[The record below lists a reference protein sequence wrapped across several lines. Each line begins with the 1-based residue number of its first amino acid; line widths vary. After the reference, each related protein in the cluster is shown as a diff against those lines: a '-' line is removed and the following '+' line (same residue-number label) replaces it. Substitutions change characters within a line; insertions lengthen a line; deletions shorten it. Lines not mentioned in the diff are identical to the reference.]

1 MFTHY
6 LKIAWRNLVKNK
18 GYTIINV
25 GGLALGMAVTLI
37 IGLWI
42 QDELTYNSYF
52 QDKNKIAQVF
62 QSQTFNN
69 ETGTG
74 PAIPRPLE
82 KAIKDGY
89 GDNFKHLVMVTWTN
103 DRYLKYEEKN
113 LSRSGNYAQGEAP
126 ELFDLQ
132 IIKGEKDGLRE
143 INSIML
149 SESTAKAL
157 FGDDEPI
164 GKTVQVSNQYD
175 LMVSSVYKDI
185 PINNSFNDTDFL
197 IPWEQYL
204 ATTEW
209 ARNAED
215 NWGNNSFQMFV
226 QMEDNANMARV
237 SASISDIKKDLNED
251 TAEFNPQIFL
261 FPMKEWH
268 LRSNFENGKQTGGR
282 IKYVW
287 LFGIIGAFVLL
298 LACINFMNLSTAR
311 SEKRSKEVGIR
322 KSIGSQRVQ
331 LIYQFLSESF
341 LVVLFAFF
349 IALLMVLLSLNGFN
363 ELARKEIA
371 FPLSN
376 PNFWGISF
384 LFIIFTAL
392 VAGSYPA
399 LYLSSF
405 KPVDVLKGTFKVGR
419 YAGLPRKILV
429 VVQFTVSV
437 AFIIGT
443 VIVMQQI
450 NHAKNRSVGYDKE
463 GLIQI
468 PTFSQD
474 FNGKYDLMR
483 SEFLN
488 SNAVVAMSTSSSPTT
503 QIWSNRGGFT
513 WEGKPEGFQE
523 DLAWTE
529 VSHDYAS
536 SLGLKIVEGRDFS
549 RDFASDSLGVLINET
564 AKAYLGMSNPIG
576 KFLKDSDPDEEDPN
590 PPLKIIGV
598 VQDMITQS
606 PYEPVKQGVYVYD
619 RFNNS
624 SYYNLRINPER
635 SSSENIAVIERVFKE
650 HFPDIPFEYD
660 FIDEEYGEKFA
671 SEERIGSLSGIFTAL
686 AILIS
691 CLGLF
696 GLTSFVAEQ
705 RTKEIGVRKV
715 LGATVFNVWN
725 MLSKDFL
732 KLVTIACFIAIP
744 ISYYIMNGWLQ
755 DYPYRVIL
763 EWWIFVLA
771 VVGAMGVTILTV
783 SFQAIKAAKANPVK
797 SLRTE

>member
-1 MFTHY
+1 MFKNY

-18 GYTIINV
+18 GYTLINV

-52 QDKNKIAQVF
+52 QNKTKIAQVF

-82 KAIKDGY
+82 KALREGY
-89 GDNFKHLVMVTWTN
+89 GDNFKHLVMVTWTG
-103 DRYLKYEEKN
+103 DRYLKYKETN
-113 LSRSGNYAQGEAP
+113 LSRTGNCAQRETP
-126 ELFDLQ
+126 ELLDLQ

-157 FGDDEPI
+157 FGDEEPI

-175 LMVSSVYKDI
+175 LMVTSVYKDI
-185 PINNSFNDTDFL
+185 PVNNSFNDTDYL

-209 ARNAED
+209 VRNAED
-215 NWGNNSFQMFV
+215 SWGNNSFQMFV
-226 QMEDNANMARV
+226 QMADNANMDRT
-237 SASISDIKKDLNED
+237 SESIRNVKKDLNED

-261 FPMKEWH
+261 FPMEEWY
-268 LRSNFENGKQTGGR
+268 LRGNFENGKQTGGR

-287 LFGIIGAFVLL
+287 LFGFIGAFVLL

-322 KSIGSQRVQ
+322 KSIGSQRGQ

-349 IALLMVLLSLNGFN
+349 IALVIVLLSLNGFN

-371 FPLSN
+371 FPWSN
-376 PNFWGISF
+376 PVFWGIS
-384 LFIIFTAL
+384 LFFVLFTAL
-392 VAGSYPA
+392 LAGSYPA

-405 KPVDVLKGTFKVGR
+405 KPVDVLKGTFKTGR

-429 VVQFTVSV
+429 VLQFTVSV

-443 VIVMQQI
+443 VIVMEQI
-450 NHAKNRSVGYDKE
+450 NHAKNRPVGYDKE

-474 FNGKYDLMR
+474 FSGKYDLMR
-483 SEFLN
+483 TEFLS
-488 SNAVVAMSTSSSPTT
+488 SNAVVEMSSSSSPTT
-503 QIWSNRGGFT
+503 RIWSNRGGFT

-529 VSHDYAS
+529 VSPEYAK
-536 SLGLKIVEGRDFS
+536 SLNLKIVEGRDFS
-549 RDFASDSLGVLINET
+549 REFATDSLGVLINET
-564 AKAYLGMSNPIG
+564 AKKYLGMQNPVG
-576 KFLKDSDPDEEDPN
+576 KFLKDDDEEDPG

-624 SYYNLRINPER
+624 SYYNLRLNPEK
-635 SSSENIAVIERVFKE
+635 SSSENIAVVERVFKE

-715 LGATVFNVWN
+715 LGASVFNVWN

-732 KLVTIACFIAIP
+732 KLVTISCFIAIP

-763 EWWIFVLA
+763 EWWIFLLA
-771 VVGAMGVTILTV
+771 VVGAMGVTVLTV

>member
-1 MFTHY
+1 MFKNY
-6 LKIAWRNLVKNK
+6 LKIAWRNLKKNK
-18 GYTIINV
+18 GYTAINI
-25 GGLALGMAVTLI
+25 GGLALGMAVTLL
-37 IGLWI
+37 IGLWVV
-42 QDELTYNSYF
+42 DELSHNSYF
-52 QDKNKIAQVF
+52 QQKDHIAQVY
-62 QSQTFNN
+62 QSQTFNGR
-69 ETGTG
+69 TGTG

-82 KAIKDGY
+82 KALRDGY
-89 GDNFKHLVMVTWTN
+89 GDNFKHLIMASWTN
-103 DRYLKYEEKN
+103 DLYLKFEEN
-113 LSRSGNYAQGEAP
+113 SLSRPGNYMQREAP
-126 ELFDLQ
+126 ELLDLQ

-143 INSIML
+143 VNSIML
-149 SESTAKAL
+149 SESTAEAL
-157 FGDDEPI
+157 FGSADPL
-164 GKTVQVSNQYD
+164 GKIVKVSNQYD
-175 LMVSSVYKDI
+175 LMVTSVYKDI
-185 PINNSFNDTDFL
+185 PVNNSFEDTEYI

-204 ATTEW
+204 ASREW
-209 ARNAED
+209 VKNAED
-215 NWGNNSFQMFV
+215 QWGNNSFQMFV
-226 QMEDNANMARV
+226 QIQENT
-237 SASISDIKKDLNED
+237 SIDKVTQAIRNVKKDLNED

-261 FPMKEWH
+261 FPMEDWY
-268 LRSNFENGKQTGGR
+268 LRNNFEDGVQTGGR

-311 SEKRSKEVGIR
+311 SEKRAKEVGIR
-322 KSIGSQRVQ
+322 KSIGSQRGQ
-331 LIYQFLSESF
+331 LVNQFLSESF

-349 IALLMVLLSLNGFN
+349 ISVVIVLLSLNGFN
-363 ELARKEIA
+363 ELSRKEIS
-371 FPLSN
+371 FPWLN
-376 PNFWGISF
+376 PVFWGIS
-384 LFIIFTAL
+384 LVFILFTAL

-405 KPVDVLKGTFKVGR
+405 RPVDVLKGTFKAGK

-429 VVQFTVSV
+429 VLQFTVSV

-450 NHAKNRSVGYDKE
+450 NHAKNRPVGYDKE

-488 SNAVVAMSTSSSPTT
+488 SNAIVEMSSSSSPTT
-503 QIWSNRGGFT
+503 RIWSNRGGFT
-513 WEGKPEGFQE
+513 WEGKPDGFQE

-529 VSHDYAS
+529 VSPEYAK
-536 SLGLKIVEGRDFS
+536 SLNLKIVEGRDFS
-549 RDFASDSLGVLINET
+549 RDFATDSLGVLINET
-564 AKAYLGMSNPIG
+564 AKKYLGMENPVG
-576 KFLKDSDPDEEDPN
+576 KFLKDDDEEDPN

-619 RFNNS
+619 RFDNS
-624 SYYNLRINPER
+624 SYYNLRLNPNQ
-635 SSSENIAVIERVFKE
+635 SATQNIEVIQRIFKE
-650 HFPDIPFEYD
+650 HFPDIPFQYEFVD
-660 FIDEEYGEKFA
+660 AEYGEKFA
-671 SEERIGSLSGIFTAL
+671 SEERIGTLSGIFTAL

-715 LGATVFNVWN
+715 LGASTFNVWN

-732 KLVTIACFIAIP
+732 RLVIISCFIAIP

-771 VVGAMGVTILTV
+771 VVGALAITLLTV
-783 SFQAIKAAKANPVK
+783 SFQAIKAANANPVS

>member
-1 MFTHY
+1 MFKNY

-18 GYTIINV
+18 GYTLINV

-52 QDKNKIAQVF
+52 QNKTNIAQVF

-82 KAIKDGY
+82 KALREGY

-103 DRYLKYEEKN
+103 DRYLKYKETN
-113 LSRSGNYAQGEAP
+113 LSRSGNCAQRETP
-126 ELFDLQ
+126 ELLDLQ

-157 FGDDEPI
+157 FGDEEPI

-175 LMVSSVYKDI
+175 LMVTSVYKDI
-185 PINNSFNDTDFL
+185 PVNNSFNDTDYL

-209 ARNAED
+209 VRNAED
-215 NWGNNSFQMFV
+215 SWGNNSFQMFV
-226 QMEDNANMARV
+226 QMADNANMDRT
-237 SASISDIKKDLNED
+237 SESIRNVKKDLNED

-261 FPMKEWH
+261 FPMEEWY
-268 LRSNFENGKQTGGR
+268 LRGNFENGKQTGGR

-287 LFGIIGAFVLL
+287 LFGFIGAFVLL

-322 KSIGSQRVQ
+322 KSIGSQRGQ

-349 IALLMVLLSLNGFN
+349 IALVIVLLSLNGFN
-363 ELARKEIA
+363 ELARKEIS
-371 FPLSN
+371 FPWSN
-376 PNFWGISF
+376 PFFWGVSL
-384 LFIIFTAL
+384 LFVLFTAL
-392 VAGSYPA
+392 LAGSYPA

-405 KPVDVLKGTFKVGR
+405 KPVDVLKGTFKTGR

-429 VVQFTVSV
+429 VLQFTVSV

-443 VIVMQQI
+443 VIVMEQI
-450 NHAKNRSVGYDKE
+450 NHAKNRPVGYDKE

-474 FNGKYDLMR
+474 FSGKYDLMR
-483 SEFLN
+483 TEFLS
-488 SNAVVAMSTSSSPTT
+488 SNAVVEMSSSSSPTT
-503 QIWSNRGGFT
+503 RIWSNRGGFT

-529 VSHDYAS
+529 VSPEYAK
-536 SLGLKIVEGRDFS
+536 SLNLKIVEGRDFS
-549 RDFASDSLGVLINET
+549 REFATDSLGVLINET
-564 AKAYLGMSNPIG
+564 AKKYLGMSNPVG
-576 KFLKDSDPDEEDPN
+576 KFLKDDDEEDPN

-624 SYYNLRINPER
+624 SYYNLRLNPKR
-635 SSSENIAVIERVFKE
+635 SSSENIAVVERVFKE

-715 LGATVFNVWN
+715 LGASVFNVWN

-732 KLVTIACFIAIP
+732 KLVTISCFIAIP

-763 EWWIFVLA
+763 EWWIFLLA
-771 VVGAMGVTILTV
+771 VVGAMGVTVLTV

>member
-1 MFTHY
+1 MFKNY
-6 LKIAWRNLVKNK
+6 LKIAWRNLIKNK
-18 GYTIINV
+18 GYTAINV

-37 IGLWI
+37 IGLWV
-42 QDELTYNSYF
+42 QDELSYNSFYPN
-52 QDKNKIAQVF
+52 KNKIAQVF
-62 QSQTFNN
+62 QSQTFNGD
-69 ETGTG
+69 TGTG

-82 KAIKDGY
+82 KALRDGY
-89 GDNFKHLVMVTWTN
+89 GDNFKHLMMSSWTS
-103 DRYLKYEEKN
+103 DLYLKYGESS
-113 LSRSGNYAQGEAP
+113 LSRSGNYMQKAAP
-126 ELFDLQ
+126 ELLNLQ
-132 IIKGEKDGLRE
+132 ILKGEKDGLRE

-149 SESTAKAL
+149 SESTATEL
-157 FGDDEPI
+157 FGAEEPI
-164 GKTVQVSNQYD
+164 GKVVKVSNQYD
-175 LMVSSVYKDI
+175 LMVTSVFKDI
-185 PINNSFNDTDFL
+185 PLNNSFNDTEYI

-204 ATTEW
+204 ASREW
-209 ARNAED
+209 VKNAED
-215 NWGNNSFQMFV
+215 SWGNNSFQMFV
-226 QMEDNANMARV
+226 QVTDNVDLDKV
-237 SASISDIKKDLNED
+237 SASIKDVKKTLNED
-251 TAEFNPQIFL
+251 SAEFNPQLFL
-261 FPMKEWH
+261 FPMKDWY
-268 LRSNFENGKQTGGR
+268 LQSNFEDGKQQGGR

-322 KSIGSQRVQ
+322 KAIGSQRGQ
-331 LIYQFLSESF
+331 LINQFLSESF
-341 LVVLFAFF
+341 LVVLFAF
-349 IALLMVLLSLNGFN
+349 IVSVALVLLTLNGFN
-363 ELARKEIA
+363 ELSKKDISFPWASASFWLISIA
-371 FPLSN
+371 FILV
-376 PNFWGISF
+376 
-384 LFIIFTAL
+384 TAL
-392 VAGSYPA
+392 LAGSYPA

-405 KPVDVLKGTFKVGR
+405 RPVDVLKGTFKAGK

-450 NHAKNRSVGYDKE
+450 NFAKNRPVGYDKE

-468 PTFSQD
+468 PTMSQD
-474 FNGKYDLMR
+474 FVGKYDLMR
-483 SEFLN
+483 SEFIG
-488 SNAVVAMSTSSSPTT
+488 SGAVSEMSSSSSPTT
-503 QIWSNRGGFT
+503 QIWSNRSGFT
-513 WEGKPEGFQE
+513 WEGKPDGFQE

-529 VSHDYAS
+529 VSPEYAK
-536 SLGLKIVEGRDFS
+536 SLNLKIVEGRDFS
-549 RDFASDSLGVLINET
+549 RKFASDSLGVLINET
-564 AKAYLGMSNPIG
+564 AKKYLGLIDPIG
-576 KFLKDSDPDEEDPN
+576 KFLKDDDEEDPN

-619 RFNNS
+619 RFDNT
-624 SYYNLRINPER
+624 SYYNLRLNPKK
-635 SSSENIAVIERVFKE
+635 SASQNLAVVEGIFKE
-650 HFPDIPFEYD
+650 HFPDVPFQYE
-660 FIDEEYGEKFA
+660 FIDEQYGEKFA
-671 SEERIGSLSGIFTAL
+671 SEERIGTLSGIFTAL

-715 LGATVFNVWN
+715 LGASVFNVWN

-732 KLVTIACFIAIP
+732 KLVTISCFIAIP
-744 ISYYIMNGWLQ
+744 ISYYVMNGWLQ

-771 VVGAMGVTILTV
+771 VVGALAITILTV
-783 SFQAIKAAKANPVK
+783 SFQAIKAANANPVN

>member
-1 MFTHY
+1 MFKNY

-18 GYTIINV
+18 GYTLINV

-52 QDKNKIAQVF
+52 QNKTKIAQVF

-69 ETGTG
+69 DTGTG

-82 KAIKDGY
+82 KALREGY
-89 GDNFKHLVMVTWTN
+89 GDNFKHLVMVTWTS
-103 DRYLKYEEKN
+103 DRYLKYKETN
-113 LSRSGNYAQGEAP
+113 LSRTGNCAQRETP
-126 ELFDLQ
+126 ELLDLQ

-157 FGDDEPI
+157 FGDEEPI

-175 LMVSSVYKDI
+175 LMVTSVYKDI
-185 PINNSFNDTDFL
+185 PVNNSFNDTDYL

-209 ARNAED
+209 VRNAED
-215 NWGNNSFQMFV
+215 SWGNNSFQMFV
-226 QMEDNANMARV
+226 QMADNTNMERT
-237 SASISDIKKDLNED
+237 SESIRNVKKDLNED

-261 FPMKEWH
+261 FPMEEWY
-268 LRSNFENGKQTGGR
+268 LRGNFENGKQTGGR

-287 LFGIIGAFVLL
+287 LFGFIGAFVLL

-322 KSIGSQRVQ
+322 KSIGSQRGQ

-349 IALLMVLLSLNGFN
+349 IALVIVLLSLNGFN

-371 FPLSN
+371 FPWSN
-376 PNFWGISF
+376 PIFWGISL
-384 LFIIFTAL
+384 LFVLFTAL
-392 VAGSYPA
+392 LAGSYPA

-405 KPVDVLKGTFKVGR
+405 KPVDVLKGTFKAGR

-450 NHAKNRSVGYDKE
+450 NYAKNRPVGYDKE

-483 SEFLN
+483 TEFLS
-488 SNAVVAMSTSSSPTT
+488 SNAVVEMSSSSSPTT
-503 QIWSNRGGFT
+503 RIWSNRGGFT

-529 VSHDYAS
+529 VSPEYAK
-536 SLGLKIVEGRDFS
+536 SLNLKIVEGRDFS
-549 RDFASDSLGVLINET
+549 REFATDSLGVLINET
-564 AKAYLGMSNPIG
+564 AKKYLGMPNPVG
-576 KFLKDSDPDEEDPN
+576 KFLKDDDEEDPN

-624 SYYNLRINPER
+624 SYYNLRLNPEK
-635 SSSENIAVIERVFKE
+635 SSSENIAVVERVFKE

-660 FIDEEYGEKFA
+660 FIDDEYGEKFA

-732 KLVTIACFIAIP
+732 KLVTISCFIAIP

-771 VVGAMGVTILTV
+771 VVGAMGVTVLTV

>member
-1 MFTHY
+1 MFKNY
-6 LKIAWRNLVKNK
+6 LKIAWRNLIKNK
-18 GYTIINV
+18 AYSAINV

-37 IGLWI
+37 IGLWV

-52 QDKNKIAQVF
+52 QDKDKIAQVF
-62 QSQTFNN
+62 QSQTFNGT
-69 ETGTG
+69 TGTG

-82 KAIKDGY
+82 KALREGY
-89 GDNFKHLVMVTWTN
+89 ADNFKHLIMVTWTN
-103 DRYLKYEEKN
+103 DRYLKYKETN
-113 LSRSGNYAQGEAP
+113 LSRAGNYAQREFP

-157 FGDDEPI
+157 FGEEEPI
-164 GKTVQVSNQYD
+164 GKVLKVSNQYD

-185 PINNSFNDTDFL
+185 PVNNSFNDTDYV

-209 ARNAED
+209 VRNAED
-215 NWGNNSFQMFV
+215 NWGNNSFQMFG
-226 QMEDNANMARV
+226 QLADNANMENV
-237 SASISDIKKDLNED
+237 SMAIRNVKKDLNED

-261 FPMKEWH
+261 FPMKDWH

-322 KSIGSQRVQ
+322 KSIGSQRGQ

-341 LVVLFAFF
+341 LVVVFAYFL
-349 IALLMVLLSLNGFN
+349 ALVIVLISLNGFN
-363 ELARKEIA
+363 ELARKEII
-371 FPLSN
+371 FPWLN
-376 PNFWGISF
+376 PTFWIISI
-384 LFIIFTAL
+384 LFILFTAL
-392 VAGSYPA
+392 LAGSYPA

-405 KPVDVLKGTFKVGR
+405 RPVDVLKGTFKVGR

-450 NHAKNRSVGYDKE
+450 NHAKNRPVGYDKE
-463 GLIQI
+463 GIIQV

-474 FNGKYDLMR
+474 FNGKYDLMQ

-488 SNAVVAMSTSSSPTT
+488 SNAVVAMSSSSSPTT

-529 VSHDYAS
+529 VSPEYAK

-564 AKAYLGMSNPIG
+564 AKKYLGMENPVG
-576 KFLKDSDPDEEDPN
+576 KFLKDDDIEDPN

-619 RFNNS
+619 RYDNS
-624 SYYNLRINPER
+624 SYYNLRLNPT
-635 SSSENIAVIERVFKE
+635 SSASENIATVERVFKE

-660 FIDEEYGEKFA
+660 FIDDQYGEKFA
-671 SEERIGSLSGIFTAL
+671 SEERIGRLSGIFTAL

-715 LGATVFNVWN
+715 LGASVFNVWN

-732 KLVTIACFIAIP
+732 KLVIISCFIAVP
-744 ISYYIMNGWLQ
+744 VAYYIMNGWLQ
-755 DYPYRVIL
+755 EYPYRVIL
-763 EWWIFVLA
+763 KWWIFALA
-771 VVGAMGVTILTV
+771 MVGAMGVTVLTV
-783 SFQAIKAAKANPVK
+783 SFQAIKAAKQNPVK

>member
-1 MFTHY
+1 MLKNY
-6 LKIAWRNLVKNK
+6 LKIAWRNLTKNK
-18 GYTIINV
+18 GYTVINV

-42 QDELTYNSYF
+42 NDELSHNHYF
-52 QDKNKIAQVF
+52 SKRASIGQIM
-62 QSQTFNN
+62 QSQTFNGKV
-69 ETGTG
+69 GTG

-82 KAIKDGY
+82 KALRDGY
-89 GDNFKHLVMVTWTN
+89 MDNFKYLVMSSWTN
-103 DRYLKYEEKN
+103 DLYLKYKETSI
-113 LSRSGNYAQGEAP
+113 SRPGNYMQREAP
-126 ELFDLQ
+126 EFLELE
-132 IIKGEKDGLRE
+132 ILKGEKDGLRE

-157 FGDDEPI
+157 FGEEDPI
-164 GKTVQVSNQYD
+164 GKAVKASNQHD
-175 LMVSSVYKDI
+175 LMVTSVYKDF
-185 PINNSFNDTDFL
+185 PYNNSFSDTDYL
-197 IPWEQYL
+197 IPWDHYVSIR
-204 ATTEW
+204 EW
-209 ARNAED
+209 VQEAED
-215 NWGNNSFQMFV
+215 NWGNNSFQLFAQLAENV
-226 QMEDNANMARV
+226 NMDKVTTIIRDV
-237 SASISDIKKDLNED
+237 KKDLNED

-261 FPMKEWH
+261 LPMKDWY
-268 LRSNFENGKQTGGR
+268 LRSNFENGKQVGGR

-311 SEKRSKEVGIR
+311 SEKRAKEVGIR
-322 KSIGSQRVQ
+322 KSIGSQRKQ
-331 LIYQFLSESF
+331 LINQFLSESF

-349 IALLMVLLSLNGFN
+349 IALIIVLLSLTGFN
-363 ELARKEIA
+363 DLARKEIE
-371 FPLSN
+371 FPWESL
-376 PNFWGISF
+376 NFWLI
-384 LFIIFTAL
+384 AL
-392 VAGSYPA
+392 VFIFFTSLLAGSYPA

-405 KPVDVLKGTFKVGR
+405 KPVDVLKGTHQAGR
-419 YAGLPRKILV
+419 YSGLPRKILV
-429 VVQFTVSV
+429 VLQFTVSV

-450 NHAKNRSVGYDKE
+450 NFAKNRPVGYDKE

-474 FNGKYDLMR
+474 FAGKTDLMR

-488 SNAVVAMSTSSSPTT
+488 SGAVVEMSTSSSPTT
-503 QIWSNRGGFT
+503 RIWSNRSGYT

-529 VSHDYAS
+529 VSPEYAK
-536 SLGLKIVEGRDFS
+536 SLNLKIVEGRDFS
-549 RDFASDSLGVLINET
+549 REFASDSLGVLINET
-564 AKAYLGMSNPIG
+564 AKKYLGMENPVG
-576 KFLKDSDPDEEDPN
+576 KLLKDDDEEDPG

-598 VQDMITQS
+598 VEDIIAQS
-606 PYEPVKQGVYVYD
+606 PYEPVKQGLYVFD

-624 SYYNLRINPER
+624 SYYNLRLNPKQ
-635 SSSENIAVIERVFKE
+635 SASQNIATIEAVFKE
-650 HFPDIPFEYD
+650 HFPAIPFQYEFVDAEYA
-660 FIDEEYGEKFA
+660 EKFA
-671 SEERIGSLSGIFTAL
+671 AEERVGTLSGIFTAL

-732 KLVTIACFIAIP
+732 KLVIISCFIAVP
-744 ISYYIMNGWLQ
+744 IAYYVMNGWLQ
-755 DYPYRVIL
+755 EYPYRVIL
-763 EWWIFVLA
+763 KWWIFALA
-771 VVGAMGVTILTV
+771 MVGAMLVTVVTV
-783 SFQAIKAAKANPVK
+783 SFQAIRAARSNPIK

>member
-1 MFTHY
+1 MFKNY
-6 LKIAWRNLVKNK
+6 IKIAWRNLWKNK
-18 GYTIINV
+18 GYTFINV

-42 QDELTYNSYF
+42 LDEQSYNDYY
-52 QDKNKIAQVF
+52 KNKDKIAQVF
-62 QSQTFNN
+62 QSQTFNG

-82 KAIKDGY
+82 KALRDGY
-89 GDNFKHLVMVTWTN
+89 SDNFKHLIMCSWTN
-103 DRYLKYEEKN
+103 DHYLKYGEKSI
-113 LSRSGNYAQGEAP
+113 SRPGNYMQQVGP
-126 ELFDLQ
+126 ELFGFE
-132 IIKGEKDGLRE
+132 IIKGDKDGLKE
-143 INSIML
+143 VNSIML
-149 SESTAKAL
+149 SESTANAL
-157 FGDDEPI
+157 FGNEDPI
-164 GKTVQVSNQYD
+164 GKTVTVSNEHK
-175 LMVSSVYKDI
+175 MNVSSVYKDV
-185 PINNSFNDTDFL
+185 PFNNTFNDTDFI
-197 IPWEQYL
+197 IPWKKYL
-204 ATTEW
+204 AANEW
-209 ARNAED
+209 IRNAED
-215 NWGNNSFQMFV
+215 QWGNNSFQMFV
-226 QMEDNANMARV
+226 QLADNTTFDKVTNT
-237 SASISDIKKDLNED
+237 IKDVKKNLNED
-251 TAEFNPQIFL
+251 TAQFNPQIFL
-261 FPMKEWH
+261 FPMKDWY
-268 LRSNFENGKQTGGR
+268 LRSSFENGKQVGGR

-311 SEKRSKEVGIR
+311 SEKRGKEVGIR
-322 KSIGSQRVQ
+322 KAIGSQRGQ

-349 IALLMVLLSLNGFN
+349 LAMLLVVLSLNGFN
-363 ELARKEIA
+363 ELSKKEITFPWDNGLFWLISLA
-371 FPLSN
+371 F
-376 PNFWGISF
+376 I
-384 LFIIFTAL
+384 LFTSL
-392 VAGSYPA
+392 LAGSYPA

-405 KPVDVLKGTFKVGR
+405 KPVDVLKGTFKSGK

-450 NHAKNRSVGYDKE
+450 NHAKNRPVGYDKE

-474 FNGKYDLMR
+474 FSGKYDLMR
-483 SEFLN
+483 SEFLG
-488 SNAVVAMSTSSSPTT
+488 SGAVTEMSTSSSPTT
-503 QIWSNRGGFT
+503 QIWSNRGGFV

-529 VSHDYAS
+529 VSPEYAK
-536 SLGLKIVEGRDFS
+536 SLNLKIIEGRDFS
-549 RDFASDSLGVLINET
+549 RDFATDSLGVLINET
-564 AKAYLGMSNPIG
+564 AKKYLGMENPIG
-576 KFLKDSDPDEEDPN
+576 QLLRDDNDEDPG

-619 RFNNS
+619 RQNNA
-624 SYYNLRINPER
+624 SYYNLRLNPNE
-635 SSSENIAVIERVFKE
+635 SASKNIATIERVFKE
-650 HFPDIPFEYD
+650 HFPDIPFEYEFVD
-660 FIDEEYGEKFA
+660 GQYGEKFA
-671 SEERIGSLSGIFTAL
+671 SEERIGTLSGVFTAL

-705 RTKEIGVRKV
+705 RKKEIGVRKV
-715 LGATVFNVWN
+715 LGASIFNVWN

-732 KLVTIACFIAIP
+732 KLVIISCFIAVP
-744 ISYYIMNGWLQ
+744 IAYYIMNGWLQ
-755 DYPYRVIL
+755 EYPYRVIL
-763 EWWIFVLA
+763 KWWIFALA
-771 VVGAMGVTILTV
+771 MVGAILVTIVTV
-783 SFQAIKAAKANPVK
+783 SFQAIRAAKANPVK